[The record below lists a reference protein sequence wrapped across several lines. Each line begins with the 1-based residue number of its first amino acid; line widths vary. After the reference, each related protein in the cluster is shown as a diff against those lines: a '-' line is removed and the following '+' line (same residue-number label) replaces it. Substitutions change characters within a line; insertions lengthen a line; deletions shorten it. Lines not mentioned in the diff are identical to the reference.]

1 MATDHSKNIEAVKRY
16 IDDHL
21 TESLDLGT
29 LAGVAGFS
37 MYHFSRI
44 FYAHAGVP
52 VIQYVKAKRLEK
64 AVYLLENTGYGV
76 TQIARRCG
84 FNSISSFHALF
95 KQKYGKTPKE
105 IREAKDGKNP
115 AEESN
120 IREDAGGKMPHTPEK
135 SFLRRIWDMNV
146 AIKDLPEYRI
156 AYFRH
161 TGSYLETGANWNR
174 LLAWAGKKGL
184 FAGGPLFIGI
194 SRDDPATT
202 EEDECRHDAC
212 VTLPAGFAETDED
225 GVAYATIPAGKYGQY
240 LFHDTIDKL
249 AIAFRALYGEWL
261 PQSGFELDD
270 RPALEINLN
279 NPAEDPERKGKC
291 LVCIPIKG

>member
-1 MATDHSKNIEAVKRY
+1 MADYSESIAAVKKY
-16 IDDHL
+16 IEDHL
-21 TESLDLGT
+21 TESLNLGT
-29 LAGVAGFS
+29 LAQAAGFS
-37 MYHFSRI
+37 VYHFSRI
-44 FYAHAGVP
+44 FYAYAGVP
-52 VIQYVKAKRLEK
+52 VMKYVKAKRLEK

-76 TQIARRCG
+76 SEIAHRCG
-84 FNSISSFHALF
+84 FNSISSFNALF
-95 KQKYGKTPKE
+95 KQRYGKSPKDF
-105 IREAKDGKNP
+105 REAKDGKNP

-120 IREDAGGKMPHTPEK
+120 IPEDTIGEMPHTPEK

-146 AIKDLPEYRI
+146 EIKQLPAYRV

-184 FAGGPLFIGI
+184 FAARPLFIGI
-194 SRDDPATT
+194 SHDDPATT

-225 GVAYATIPAGKYGQY
+225 GVEYATIPAGQYGQY
-240 LFHDTIDKL
+240 LFYDTIDKL
-249 AIAFRALYGEWL
+249 AIVFRALYSEWL
-261 PQSGFELDD
+261 PQSGYALDD

-291 LVCIPIKG
+291 LVCIPVKG